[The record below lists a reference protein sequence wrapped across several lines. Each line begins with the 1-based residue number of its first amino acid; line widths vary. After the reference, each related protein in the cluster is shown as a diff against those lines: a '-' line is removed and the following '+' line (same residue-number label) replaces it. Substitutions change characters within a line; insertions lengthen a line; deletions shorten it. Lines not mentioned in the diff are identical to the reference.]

1 MENNNKIQSRHF
13 HLRCGFL
20 NVTYQDE
27 SKIEKIKSKNNKKE
41 IKKNDN
47 IKNKIKKIKS
57 KNNKKETKKNDN
69 IKNKIKKNIENE
81 KLRSRKNDKKKIRT
95 NQIQKILDVIGK
107 IVLIGCAL
115 SGLLSS
121 LKYSVMNKAIQ

>member
-41 IKKNDN
+41 I
-47 IKNKIKKIKS
+47 
-57 KNNKKETKKNDN
+57 KKNDN